1 MAGSAILRLRLVS
14 HCDTIAGVARRVKTF
29 RPFEERNEPQT
40 AKDARERLREARG
53 TNIDWQDIESLF
65 IALGAEVNEAAGS
78 RVWVTLNGVRAVFHR
93 PHPEKEAGKLM
104 VHSVRDFFENAGVR
118 P

>member
-1 MAGSAILRLRLVS
+1 MNRKQQRTLESVF
-14 HCDTIAGVARRVKTF
+14 ARPVR
-29 RPFEERNEPQT
+29 
-40 AKDARERLREARG
+40 A
-53 TNIDWQDIESLF
+53 NIDWQDIESLF

-93 PHPEKEAGKLM
+93 PHPEKEAGKML
-104 VHSVRDFFENAGVR
+104 VRSVRDFLENAGVR

>member
-1 MAGSAILRLRLVS
+1 MNRQQQRTLESVF
-14 HCDTIAGVARRVKTF
+14 ARPMR
-29 RPFEERNEPQT
+29 
-40 AKDARERLREARG
+40 A
-53 TNIDWQDIESLF
+53 NIDWQDIKSLF

-104 VHSVRDFFENAGVR
+104 VCSVRDFLENAGVR

>member
-1 MAGSAILRLRLVS
+1 MNRKQQRTLESVF
-14 HCDTIAGVARRVKTF
+14 ARPVR
-29 RPFEERNEPQT
+29 
-40 AKDARERLREARG
+40 A
-53 TNIDWQDIESLF
+53 NIDWQNIESLF

-93 PHPEKEAGKLM
+93 PHPEKEAGKLT
-104 VHSVRDFFENAGVR
+104 VRSVRDFLENAGVR

>member
-1 MAGSAILRLRLVS
+1 MNRKQQRTLESVF
-14 HCDTIAGVARRVKTF
+14 ARPVR
-29 RPFEERNEPQT
+29 
-40 AKDARERLREARG
+40 A
-53 TNIDWQDIESLF
+53 NIDWQDIESLF

-104 VHSVRDFFENAGVR
+104 VRSVRDFLENAGVR